1 MRALRGRI
9 GQQLTIVAASN
20 QVRRLIE
27 VLAETPIRTS
37 RSRPRSLD
45 IGTRLYD

>member
-27 VLAETPIRTS
+27 VL
-37 RSRPRSLD
+37 
-45 IGTRLYD
+45 G

>member
-9 GQQLTIVAASN
+9 GEQLTIVAASN

-27 VLAETPIRTS
+27 LVGWDTDPDVARAPV
-37 RSRPRSLD
+37 PA
-45 IGTRLYD
+45 

>member
-9 GQQLTIVAASN
+9 GEQLTIVAASS

-27 VLAETPIRTS
+27 VLGWDTDPDVALAPM
-37 RSRPRSLD
+37 PA
-45 IGTRLYD
+45 